1 MRNNEIK
8 EYLEEKRRQGL
19 DEIGCWQVRIA
30 ANMGISREK
39 LDFISTPGLSFTN
52 REWAYLALLDQVP
65 VELLAELPELTA
77 NGILQVRNRY
87 WQQQNLQNLEVEK
100 KLEQLKKD
108 VEKQMEESRKLCGFL
123 LNQKALKEAE
133 ESTGEP
139 KQQQNKRETE
149 CNPISVEDMKRLTWG
164 ERICEILHRRKRE
177 KEEEDFILLLQQK
190 DFSLEQKKYLIACR
204 EAGDSMDIIRNMAY
218 TPFEVETME
227 RIRNLLLKRR
237 ETVHGKREKNI

>member
-1 MRNNEIK
+1 MRNDELK
-8 EYLEEKRRQGL
+8 EYLDEKRRQGL

-39 LDFISTPGLSFTN
+39 LDFISIPGLSFTN
-52 REWAYLALLDQVP
+52 REWTYLALLDQVP

-77 NGILQVRNRY
+77 NGIIQVRNKY

-100 KLEQLKKD
+100 QLEQLKQD
-108 VEKQMEESRKLCGFL
+108 VEKQLEESRKLCEL
-123 LNQKALKEAE
+123 
-133 ESTGEP
+133 EP
-139 KQQQNKRETE
+139 EQQDKREPE
-149 CNPISVEDMKRLTWG
+149 SHPMPVKYLKRPTWG
-164 ERICEILHRRKRE
+164 EKIREIFYRRKRK

-237 ETVHGKREKNI
+237 ASVYGKRGKNL